1 MSGPVSGP
9 VSGPA
14 RQPMDPPATGGQP
27 RRIVVAG
34 GSLAGWL
41 AATALVRVLNPADH
55 TVTLAGADEARD
67 GLAPLGAA
75 DATLPPVSPLHPALD
90 LNEDGVVAATGGSF
104 SFGIALSG
112 WNGAGQT
119 YFHPFSQIGG
129 PLGPVSFHHIVLRLR
144 QDGAPLRLSNF
155 ALAALA
161 AQAGRFTR
169 PGGDPASVLS
179 TCRYGLHLDCDRLAA
194 LYRAEAERL
203 GVRVVAGH
211 LRSVERA
218 ADGALA
224 ALRTSGGERVE
235 GDLFLDCTG
244 VEARLL
250 SALEADADGA
260 GWEAWDRWLPCDRVL
275 AARVADPAAPPPYS
289 HAEAQTAGW
298 TRSLPLQGRTAL
310 TAVYATAWM
319 DEEAALRQL
328 KQLAGGRPLQDLHSH
343 YVRFGRRRAPWL
355 RNCIALGGAAAL
367 IDPVG
372 LSNLQL
378 LRAGADLLLHLLPP
392 GADAAAEAAEYNR
405 RFTALLDHARNF
417 ALAHYRLNAR
427 AGEPFWDACRAL
439 AVPDTLDYKLRL
451 YECRG
456 RVPLY
461 DEDPLEED
469 SWANLFDEHGL
480 RPRAYT
486 PLADGFRTTDLQS
499 HVQLVRNVMLEAV
512 KKMPSHADYLGNLN

>member
-1 MSGPVSGP
+1 MSKLS
-9 VSGPA
+9 
-14 RQPMDPPATGGQP
+14 RQP
-27 RRIVVAG
+27 RRIVLAG
-34 GSLAGWL
+34 GSLAGWMT
-41 AATALVRVLNPADH
+41 ATALARVLNPADH

-67 GLAPLGAA
+67 GLAPLGVA
-75 DATLPPVSPLHPALD
+75 DATLPPPVPLHAALD
-90 LNEDGVVAATGGSF
+90 LNEDGVVGRTGGSF

-112 WNGAGQT
+112 WNGPASVTPPT

-129 PLGPVSFHHIVLRLR
+129 PLGPVSFHHIALRLR
-144 QDGAPLRLSNF
+144 RDGAPLRLSNF

-161 AQAGRFTR
+161 AQAGRFMR
-169 PGGDPASVLS
+169 PSPDPASVLS
-179 TCRYGLHLDCDRLAA
+179 TCHYGLHLDCDRLAG

-203 GVRVVAGH
+203 GVRVARGH
-211 LRSVERA
+211 LQRVERT
-218 ADGALA
+218 ADGALGA
-224 ALRTSGGERVE
+224 VQTSVGERVE

-250 SALEADADGA
+250 TALEGNGGGT
-260 GWEAWDRWLPCDRVL
+260 GWEAWDPWLPCDRVL
-275 AARVADPAAPPPYS
+275 AAVVDDPVAPPPYS
-289 HAEAQTAGW
+289 HAEARAAGW
-298 TRSLPLQGRTAL
+298 TRSLPLQGRTAF
-310 TAVYATAWM
+310 TALYATAHG

-343 YVRFGRRRAPWL
+343 YVRFGRRRTPWL

-378 LRAGADLLLHLLPP
+378 LRAGADLLLQLLPSD
-392 GADAAAEAAEYNR
+392 ADAAAEAAEFNR
-405 RFTALLDHARNF
+405 RFTALLDHARDF
-417 ALAHYRLNAR
+417 ALAHYRLNGR
-427 AGEPFWDACRAL
+427 SGEPFWDDCRAMHI
-439 AVPDTLDYKLRL
+439 PDTLDYKLRL

-486 PLADGFRTTDLQS
+486 PIADGFRTTDLQS
-499 HVQLVRNVMLEAV
+499 HVQLVRTVMLEAV
-512 KKMPSHADYLGNLN
+512 KKMPAHADYLDKLS